1 MEQLLARFRFTPDSE
16 ALLLSLAALGVFLLI
31 LLLAILY
38 YRYTKIKS
46 QYNSFKFLLSGR
58 DIPEWQL
65 KKLFRYLR
73 KRDIEPSLILESEQ
87 VVHEAAA
94 ATGIDEEELLK
105 RLGFDKESLLQDFLK
120 RQEELRKKWNAR

>member
-1 MEQLLARFRFTPDSE
+1 M
-16 ALLLSLAALGVFLLI
+16 ALGAFFLVALGA
-31 LLLAILY
+31 AIY
-38 YRYTKIKS
+38 YRYAKIKEE
-46 QYNSFKFLLSGR
+46 YHRFKFLLSGR

-105 RLGFDKESLLQDFLK
+105 RLGFDKESLLQEFLK
-120 RQEELRKKWNAR
+120 RQEELRKKWNAK